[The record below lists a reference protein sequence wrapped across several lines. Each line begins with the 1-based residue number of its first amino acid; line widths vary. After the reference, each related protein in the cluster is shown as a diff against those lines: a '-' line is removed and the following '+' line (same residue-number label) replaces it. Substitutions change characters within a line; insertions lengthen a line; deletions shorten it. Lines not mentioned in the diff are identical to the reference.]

1 MTTRAEL
8 RATRARRPLL
18 RSLRF
23 WLPMGIVLLLLVLA
37 GAAAAIGLP
46 LYDRAM
52 AAKSSLEKAMPL
64 ASTAADAVIAGD
76 TEAAQAAAA
85 QIASYT
91 ADAREQTDAGLWK
104 SMEWVPVVGP
114 NLEAVRVATAV
125 TDDLV
130 REALMPATTLSLD
143 SLKPQDGAID
153 LAGIA
158 DMQAVVAQA
167 NSAVQTASA
176 EIAAVDVGALIPQ
189 VGSAFEK
196 LTGALDELRPML
208 GSADEV
214 LSVLPAALGAEQPRH
229 YLMIFQNNAESRGT
243 GGNPAALVM
252 INVDQGRISIGQQ
265 ASSGDFENGRDEP
278 IIPLDPETAA
288 LYGDKIGRYVMDT
301 TLTPDFTETAAIVKA
316 FWAESFGT
324 PVDAVVSFD
333 PVALGYLLQ
342 ATGPTPVQVEGQ
354 PLVIDRQPVTISAEN
369 AVPLLLSDVYSLL
382 PDPKMQDAFFAAAAA
397 SVFDALTA
405 GDPNPR
411 ALLDSLT
418 RAVDEGRLI
427 YAPTDEAE
435 AALVAGS
442 RLSGRL
448 PADNSETTMLGVY
461 VNDFTEGKLDYY
473 MQLDIAAEST
483 QCESP
488 DAAVFTTTA
497 TLSNTLT
504 PDQVDD
510 LARYVSPA
518 RFFPKGTVA
527 TDLVL
532 YGPVGA
538 TVGAV
543 TVDGAPVKA
552 TALTHLGRPAVKVP
566 VVNDPGQSHVVV
578 AEFVGGAGEHG
589 PVEVWHTPMV
599 RNSVPAL
606 LSPVCGVM

>member
-1 MTTRAEL
+1 MTSRAEL
-8 RATRARRPLL
+8 RAARTRRPLL
-18 RSLRF
+18 RSFRF
-23 WLPMGIVLLLLVLA
+23 WVPMGIVLALLVLA
-37 GAAAAIGLP
+37 GSAAAIGLP

-52 AAKSSLEKAMPL
+52 AAKGSLEKAMPL

-76 TEAAQAAAA
+76 TETAQKTAA

-91 ADAREQTDAGLWK
+91 ADAREQTDDGLWK
-104 SMEWVPVVGP
+104 SMEWVPVAGP
-114 NLEAVRVATAV
+114 NLHAVRVAAAV

-130 REALMPATTLSLD
+130 RDALTPATGLSLD
-143 SLKPQDGAID
+143 VLKPKDGAID

-158 DMQAVVAQA
+158 EMQAVVSQA
-167 NSAVQTASA
+167 NGAVKAASA
-176 EIAAVDVGALIPQ
+176 DIAKIDADALIPE
-189 VGSAFEK
+189 VSSAIDK
-196 LTGALDELRPML
+196 LTGAVDELKPML
-208 GSADEV
+208 GSADEI
-214 LSVLPAALGAEQPRH
+214 LSVLPAALGSEAPRH

-252 INVDQGRISIGQQ
+252 IDVDQGRISIGQQ
-265 ASSGDFENGRDEP
+265 ASSGDFENGRPEP
-278 IIPLDPETAA
+278 IIPLNPETEA

-301 TLTPDFTETAAIVKA
+301 TLTPDFTETATIVKA

-342 ATGPTPVQVEGQ
+342 ATGPTPVQVDGQ
-354 PLVIDRQPVTISAEN
+354 PVVIDGQPIVINAEN

-411 ALLDSLT
+411 ALLDSLAK
-418 RAVDEGRLI
+418 AVDEGRLI
-427 YAPTDEAE
+427 YAPSDEAE

-442 RLSGRL
+442 KLSGKL
-448 PADNSETTMLGVY
+448 PADNAETTMLGVY
-461 VNDFTEGKLDYY
+461 VNDVTEGKLDYY
-473 MQLDIAAEST
+473 MQLDIAAAST

-488 DAAVFTTTA
+488 DSPVFTTTA
-497 TLSNTLT
+497 TLTNTLA
-504 PDQVDD
+504 PDQVDG

-538 TVGAV
+538 TAGAV
-543 TVDGAPVKA
+543 TVDGVPAKA
-552 TALTHLGRPAVKVP
+552 TVLTHLGRPAVRVS
-566 VVNDPGQSHVVV
+566 VQNDPGQAHTVVLEFAG
-578 AEFVGGAGEHG
+578 AEGVYG
-589 PVEVWHTPMV
+589 PVEVRHTSMV
-599 RNSVPAL
+599 RTTSLEVQGRC
-606 LSPVCGVM
+606 S